1 MSSPAECKNYG
12 RASADGNV
20 RLYTRAECD
29 SLNGVF
35 YAGGE
40 CTKKGGGS
48 WSWECR
54 ELNKQTSSSAT
65 CLAGDA
71 SSIAFQEYIR
81 SCRNNINKN
90 DDAIAN
96 NFLTETINK
105 YKDIFEHYRAEYTDL
120 MIATEN
126 VQSSMQS
133 PASLEEQIGRL
144 QAQKSKLTN
153 EISKYRTISNAADKG
168 FLEDIYNGT
177 PKEKMAPT
185 LQDFAL
191 LLFWFSWLVMSVVL
205 ISVRVSSPSGGWR
218 SGLFVFVI
226 LLLVTLCM
234 FSIISYSA

>member
-1 MSSPAECKNYG
+1 MSAPAECRTYG
-12 RASADGNV
+12 RPSPDGNIRV
-20 RLYTRAECD
+20 YTKAECD
-29 SLNGVF
+29 SLNGNF

-54 ELNKQTSSSAT
+54 NLNKQTSPSAT

-71 SSIAFQEYIR
+71 SSIAFKEYIN

-96 NFLTETINK
+96 NFLSEAINK
-105 YKDIFEHYRAEYTDL
+105 YKDIFESYRAEYTDL
-120 MIATEN
+120 MIATDN
-126 VQSSMQS
+126 VQSSIQS
-133 PASLEEQIGRL
+133 PASVDEQIARL
-144 QAQKSKLTN
+144 ENQKAKLTD
-153 EISKYRTISNAADKG
+153 EISKYRTLSKSADRS

-177 PKEKMAPT
+177 PEMKSAPT

-191 LLFWFSWLVMSVVL
+191 LLFWFSWLVMSVILVA
-205 ISVRVSSPSGGWR
+205 VRVMSPSGWQG
-218 SGLFVFVI
+218 GLFVFVI

-234 FSIISYSA
+234 FAIISYSA